1 MGSLVLNGATSG
13 STTLTPTDAV
23 TATLTLPSTSGTVLT
38 TTSPKTGNVIQVV
51 QGTYSTETSTSSS
64 TYSDTGLTASITPSS
79 ASNKILIIVSQD
91 IGKATND
98 LSAQLQLV
106 RNSTSLGLIT
116 NVYTASSSTFYSVNA
131 GFTYLD
137 SPSTTSSTTY
147 KTQFRSSNGLASAR
161 ICNSNTL
168 ATITLME
175 IAG

>member
-1 MGSLVLNGATSG
+1 MTTIIDGSLGITF
-13 STTLTPTDAV
+13 PV
-23 TATLTLPSTSGTVLT
+23 TAGGTSAVQASSGKVL
-38 TTSPKTGNVIQVV
+38 QVV
-51 QGTYSTETSTSSS
+51 QGTYSTEANSSSS
-64 TYSDTGLTASITPSS
+64 TYADTGLTASITPSS
-79 ASNKILIIVSQD
+79 STSKILVVVSQD

-106 RNSTSLGLIT
+106 RNTTSLGLIA
-116 NVYTASSSTFYSVNA
+116 NVYTASSATFYSVNS

-137 SPSTTSSTTY
+137 SPATTSSTTY

-161 ICNSNTL
+161 TCANNAL